1 MCPNKTTIFRY
12 AGSNESEV
20 SEMKVLSKVLFIIG
34 LIILCAG
41 MITMKQFNYL
51 IPSIIGCIGL
61 MLMMT
66 GIDIEEV
73 NNEGI
78 Y

>member
-1 MCPNKTTIFRY
+1 MR
-12 AGSNESEV
+12 A
-20 SEMKVLSKVLFIIG
+20 LSKVLFIIG

-41 MITMKQFNYL
+41 IITMKQFNYL
-51 IPSIIGCIGL
+51 IPSVIGCIGL
-61 MLMMT
+61 MLMAI
-66 GIDIEEV
+66 GLDIEEV

>member
-1 MCPNKTTIFRY
+1 MR
-12 AGSNESEV
+12 
-20 SEMKVLSKVLFIIG
+20 VLSKVLFIIG

-41 MITMKQFNYL
+41 MITMKKFNYL
-51 IPSIIGCIGL
+51 IPSVIGCIGL
-61 MLMMT
+61 MLMMI

>member
-1 MCPNKTTIFRY
+1 MR
-12 AGSNESEV
+12 
-20 SEMKVLSKVLFIIG
+20 VLSKVLFIIG

-41 MITMKQFNYL
+41 MILMEKLNYL
-51 IPSIIGCIGL
+51 IPSVIGCIGL
-61 MLMMT
+61 MLMMI

>member
-1 MCPNKTTIFRY
+1 MR
-12 AGSNESEV
+12 A
-20 SEMKVLSKVLFIIG
+20 LSKVLFIIG

-51 IPSIIGCIGL
+51 IPSVIGCIGL
-61 MLMMT
+61 MLMMI

-73 NNEGI
+73 QNEGI
-78 Y
+78 CE